1 MKIYTKF
8 GDQGQTRLVGGEC
21 VQKNNPRVECY
32 GTVDELNS
40 SLGLVVAHWTALEKT
55 TDKMARPMAGTPA
68 LSILADLTR
77 IQNELFNLGSLLAC
91 EKKETLPL
99 LPAVSEAHILK
110 LESQIDAMTSQL
122 APLKNFILPGGSLAA
137 SSLHLSRTICRR
149 AERATVGLI
158 DELKDQLSTE
168 EADSLK
174 TCLRYL
180 NRLSDYLFVAA
191 RFANFSV
198 GIPDQVWQK

>member
-40 SLGLVVAHWTALEKT
+40 TLGL
-55 TDKMARPMAGTPA
+55 A
-68 LSILADLTR
+68 LSQIQNESPQNLLRLRDELIR

-91 EKKETLPL
+91 ENAQTLPL
-99 LPAVSEAHILK
+99 LPALQESHIKNIEA
-110 LESQIDAMTSQL
+110 QIDHMTQDL
-122 APLKNFILPGGSLAA
+122 APLKNFILPGGSSLAA
-137 SSLHLSRTICRR
+137 ALHLARTICRR
-149 AERATVGLI
+149 AERNTVGLI
-158 DELKDQLSTE
+158 ETLHSKLSPAETIC
-168 EADSLK
+168 LN
-174 TCLRYL
+174 TCLIYL
-180 NRLSDYLFVAA
+180 NRLSDYLFTAA

-198 GIPDQVWQK
+198 SIDDQVWKK